1 MFIDLFVK
9 TNKSM
14 NPLEHKPKF
23 TPTTPPETPPH
34 LRSSQTPPIERELEE
49 IKSEPEQKDIDIQTW
64 DQMDLKHELLRGIYA
79 YGFDTPSEIQKK
91 AILPLISGKDL
102 IAQAQ
107 SGSGKTGT
115 FAIGSLQ
122 RIDFSLNQ
130 TQVLVLAPTHELVKQ
145 IATVFQGIGSM
156 FEGFHVKTMI
166 GGTSIRD
173 DVQELRQK
181 TPHVVVGT
189 VGRIHDMISKGH
201 LSTRYLK
208 IFILDEADEM
218 LSKGFGDQIKQ
229 MFQQY
234 FSGDMQ
240 VVLFSA
246 TLPPEIIR
254 ISEQFMITPNKIVMK
269 PAELNLKCIQQFY
282 VAVQDDSMK
291 FDVLKD
297 LFSVIST
304 SKCIIYCNSVN
315 RVKELYHFMV
325 KDGFSV
331 CCIHSSME
339 KVEREQVFYQF
350 RHGDHRVLISSD
362 VTARGIDIQQ
372 VSTVI
377 NFDIPRCVHTY
388 LHRIGRSGRWGRKG
402 FAINFV
408 TKMDIMDMRKI
419 EGHYDIKIQELPSQ
433 FNGMV

>member
-1 MFIDLFVK
+1 MDK
-9 TNKSM
+9 T
-14 NPLEHKPKF
+14 L
-23 TPTTPPETPPH
+23 TPPLIEET
-34 LRSSQTPPIERELEE
+34 
-49 IKSEPEQKDIDIQTW
+49 QTW
-64 DQMDLKHELLRGIYA
+64 DQMDLKQELLRGIYA

-115 FAIGSLQ
+115 FVIGTLQ
-122 RIDFSLNQ
+122 RIDLDSAK
-130 TQVLVLAPTHELVKQ
+130 TQALILAPTHELVKQ
-145 IATVFQGIGSM
+145 IAAVFQSLGSM
-156 FEGFHVKTMI
+156 FEGFRVKTMI

-173 DVQELRQK
+173 DIQELREK

-189 VGRIHDMISKGH
+189 VGRIYDMISKGH
-201 LSTRYLK
+201 LSTRHLK
-208 IFILDEADEM
+208 LFVLDEADEM
-218 LSKGFGDQIKQ
+218 LSRGFGDQIKQ
-229 MFQQY
+229 MFQTH
-234 FSGDMQ
+234 FASDMQ

-246 TLPPEIIR
+246 TLPPEIVR
-254 ISEQFMITPNKIVMK
+254 ISEQFMITPNKIMMK

-282 VAVQDDSMK
+282 VAVQDDSVK

-315 RVKELYHFMV
+315 RVKELYYYMA

-339 KVEREQVFYQF
+339 KEEREHVFHQF
-350 RHGDHRVLISSD
+350 RNGDHRVLISSD
-362 VTARGIDIQQ
+362 VTSRGIDIQQ

-377 NFDIPRCVHTY
+377 NFDIPRCVNTY

-408 TKMDIMDMRKI
+408 TKIDIAEMRRI
-419 EGHYDIKIQELPSQ
+419 ESHYNISIQELPSH
-433 FNGMV
+433 FNGVV